1 MRILH
6 VITSVDPAMGGPIEG
21 IKQFTHVHQA
31 HGRDVEVVSID
42 APSDPWVHA
51 APFKVHALGPGHTH
65 WRYTPRL
72 YPWLREHHRAYDAV
86 VVNGIW
92 QYGGYATWRALRGS
106 DTPYF
111 VFTHGMLDPYF
122 KRQFPLKH
130 LKKWLVWPWADYRV
144 LRDARAVLF
153 TCEEERVLASRSFW
167 LYRARETVLGYGIN
181 PPQLSEAQAALF
193 RERYPAL
200 AGRRALLFLSR
211 VHPKKGLDLL
221 IEACARVAPAHP
233 DLMLAIAG
241 PDHSDWRPRLAAR
254 IAELGLTDRVLWT
267 GMLSGDLKWGAF
279 QACEA
284 FVLPSHQENFG
295 IAVVEALACRQPV
308 LISDQVNIWREIDQA
323 RAGLVQPDTVDG
335 TERLLRG
342 WLALDPAERAEMRAR
357 ARECFER
364 WFDVRGAARRLTNLI
379 EYETGHRTLSP
390 SADSIAG

>member
-6 VITSVDPAMGGPIEG
+6 VISSIDPAMGGPIEG
-21 IKQFTHVHQA
+21 IKQFTRVHHA
-31 HGRDVEVVSID
+31 HGRDVEVASID
-42 APSDPWVHA
+42 SPSDPWVRE
-51 APFKVHALGPGHTH
+51 APFKVHALGPGYTH

-72 YPWLREHHRAYDAV
+72 YPWLREHHDAYDAV
-86 VVNGIW
+86 VVNGLW
-92 QYGGYATWRALRGS
+92 QYGGYATWRALRDTS
-106 DTPYF
+106 TPYF

-130 LKKWLVWPWADYRV
+130 AKKWLVWPWADYRV

-153 TCEEERVLASRSFW
+153 TCEEERVLAAQSFW
-167 LYRARETVLGYGIN
+167 LYRARECVLGYGIN
-181 PPQLSEAQAALF
+181 PPQLSDAQAELF
-193 RERYPAL
+193 LERFPAL
-200 AGRRALLFLSR
+200 RGRRALLFLSR

-221 IEACARVAPAHP
+221 IEAFGRVAPGHP
-233 DLMLAIAG
+233 EVVLAIAG
-241 PDHSDWRPRLAAR
+241 PDPSGWGARLEAR
-254 IAELGLTDRVLWT
+254 SAELGLSDRIVWT
-267 GMLSGDLKWGAF
+267 GMLSGDAKWGAF

-308 LISDQVNIWREIDQA
+308 LISDQVNIWREIDEA

-342 WLALDPAERAEMRAR
+342 WLALDPAERAAMQAR
-357 ARECFER
+357 ALDCFER

-379 EYETGHRTLSP
+379 EYETGGRTLSP
-390 SADSIAG
+390 SAGTTVG